1 MLIPNYVV
9 NFVGHWAPLQ
19 SMGRV
24 WLGSSF
30 EALLKLRISML
41 LFCCN
46 YYENLL
52 LKNCNCLPWKQ
63 NKYISLTGKMHLLG
77 CSLVVGRLKWG
88 VDLDIL
94 VHLPNIRFWLMWL
107 CICGFLPRGGSKGPC
122 LGEILHLQKPIP
134 LEGW

>member
-1 MLIPNYVV
+1 MLISNYVV
-9 NFVGHWAPLQ
+9 NFVRHWAPLQ

-30 EALLKLRISML
+30 EALLKPRISML
-41 LFCCN
+41 LLCCN
-46 YYENLL
+46 YFENLL

-77 CSLVVGRLKWG
+77 CSLVVGCLKWV

-94 VHLPNIRFWLMWL
+94 VRLPNIQFWLMWL
-107 CICGFLPRGGSKGPC
+107 CICGLLPRGGSKVPY